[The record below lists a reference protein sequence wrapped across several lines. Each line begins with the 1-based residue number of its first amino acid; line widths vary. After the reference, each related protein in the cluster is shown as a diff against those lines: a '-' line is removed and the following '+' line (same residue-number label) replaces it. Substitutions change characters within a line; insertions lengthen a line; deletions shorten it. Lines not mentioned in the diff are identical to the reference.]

1 MMSKTRVSI
10 FGEEEPEALDVGSFA
25 PKAIID
31 AKAPAQ
37 EKVRAV
43 SEAANFQ
50 SREPTAAKATA
61 KAKRVIRRYR
71 TGRNVQ
77 FNIKAMQETVDAF
90 YAMTE
95 AQGWVL
101 GFTLQKA
108 VEALQRELKR
118 SS

>member
-1 MMSKTRVSI
+1 MV
-10 FGEEEPEALDVGSFA
+10 
-25 PKAIID
+25 
-31 AKAPAQ
+31 
-37 EKVRAV
+37 
-43 SEAANFQ
+43 
-50 SREPTAAKATA
+50 AKATA
-61 KAKRVIRRYR
+61 KAKRVIIRRYR

-77 FNIKAMQETVDAF
+77 FNIKAMQDTVDAF

-101 GFTLQKA
+101 GFTLCGKRA